1 MDRNKTSYYNYVFSN
16 GETHTMSPIEA
27 HKYAYRKM
35 IDIFQGPNYVK
46 AKREKSFDGFG
57 FHDSLQ
63 MTFRGPA
70 HYRQYLKENNM
81 HEASVNDKP
90 MEEKY
95 NKPIWDEDLIRKA
108 NSYGLDIGSVLAEAL
123 LSGELDYPEG
133 NCDMTESEE

>member
-1 MDRNKTSYYNYVFSN
+1 MDKNKALYNYVFSN
-16 GETHTMSPIEA
+16 GESITMSPIEA
-27 HKYAYRKM
+27 HKYAHRKM
-35 IDIFQGPNYVK
+35 IDIFQGPGYVK
-46 AKREKSFDGFG
+46 AKREKAFDGFG

-63 MTFRGPA
+63 MNFKGPA

-95 NKPIWDEDLIRKA
+95 TKPIWDEDLIRKA

-133 NCDMTESEE
+133 NCVLD